1 MKHLPIDEARA
12 KMETM
17 YGENKQIT
25 DDNYDKTLAVKCING
40 TFVGK
45 RTDEARCRYAYSG
58 L

>member
-1 MKHLPIDEARA
+1 MKPLPIDEARA

-45 RTDEARCRYAYSG
+45 KDG
-58 L
+58 